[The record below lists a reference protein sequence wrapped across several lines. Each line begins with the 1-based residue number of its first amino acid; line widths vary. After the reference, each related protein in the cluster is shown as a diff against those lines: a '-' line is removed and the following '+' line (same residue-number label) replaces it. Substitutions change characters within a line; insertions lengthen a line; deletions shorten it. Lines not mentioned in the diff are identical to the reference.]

1 MTEYLD
7 VLDGRLA
14 RLDSPAAAPLIRLV
28 APTPEQVQRIAELCG
43 APADFLLAACD
54 RDERPRMESEDGTHL
69 IVLRIPFEEPGA
81 DVPVI
86 TVAFGLIF
94 TPTHVV
100 SVCSVPS
107 TLWESLQYGRARIPK
122 TTDRM
127 AFLGALL
134 MAISRMYL
142 THLQNIRVEADTVER
157 QIHHSMR
164 NEMLIRMLNL
174 EKCLVYFT
182 TSLRGHE
189 NLWMRIKRIKTL
201 PLTEEEEDQLED
213 IRIEFK
219 QALDLAEIHSNIL
232 TGMMDAFAS
241 VISNNLNVVMKFLTA
256 STIILMLPNLVA
268 SIYGMNI
275 RLPFQDDPHAFF
287 ITMGAS
293 IVIALAGT
301 ALFLFKKFF

>member
-7 VLDGRLA
+7 VRDGRLA
-14 RLDSPAAAPLIRLV
+14 RLDSPAESPLIRLV
-28 APTPEQVQRIAELCG
+28 APNLDQMQRISALTG
-43 APADFLLAACD
+43 APVEFLQAACD
-54 RDERPRMESEDGTHL
+54 RDERPRIEHEDDAHL
-69 IVLRIPFEEPGA
+69 VVLRIPFEEPEA

-94 TPTHVV
+94 TPSHIV

-107 TLWESLQYGRARIPK
+107 TLWETLQYGRARIPK
-122 TTDRM
+122 PVDRV
-127 AFLGALL
+127 AFLWALL
-134 MAISRMYL
+134 LTISRMYL

-157 QIHHSMR
+157 QIHHSMK

-174 EKCLVYFT
+174 ETCRVYFT

-189 NLWMRIKRIKTL
+189 NLLGRIKRIKTT
-201 PLTEEEEDQLED
+201 PLTEDEEDELED

-256 STIILMLPNLVA
+256 TTIILMLPNLVA

-275 RLPFQDDPHAFF
+275 ELPFQHHPHAFV
-287 ITMGAS
+287 ITMGAA
-293 IVIALAGT
+293 IVIALTGT
-301 ALFLFKKFF
+301 AVFLFKKFF